1 MAKIYLDHISSTP
14 LLPEVKQAMLPYLTE
29 YFGNPSSLHDWGQA
43 TRDAIDSAREQVAAL
58 IGAQPEEITF
68 TSNGTEANN
77 LAVKGLALAQEA
89 RGKHLLASAVEHVS
103 VLNAARAL
111 KRFGFELELI
121 PVDKYGLVSPA
132 EVQKRLRA
140 DTVLVSVMTA
150 NNEVGTLEPVAE
162 IASLVRERN
171 ILFHTD
177 AVCAAGNIPLN
188 VKEMGID
195 ALSLAGNQFYGPSGV
210 GVLWLRRSLKPMPLL
225 DGGFQENNR
234 RAGSE
239 NVAGIVGIGKAAEF
253 ARLNMSLRI
262 AQLLPLRD
270 KLLRELPRSV
280 SHTFPTGHPEKRLPG
295 HASFVVEFVEGE
307 SMLLWLNSKGVAVST
322 VSSCTS
328 KALRASHVLLA
339 MGLTHTQSQGSLTF
353 SLGVANTTSDVDY
366 VLSMLPGIV
375 DNLREMSP
383 LYSNFVKGVA

>member
-132 EVQKRLRA
+132 EVQKRLRT

-162 IASLVRERN
+162 IASLVRERG

-195 ALSLAGNQFYGPSGV
+195 ALSIAGNQFYGPSGV
-210 GVLWLRRSLKPMPLL
+210 GALWLRRGLKPVPLL

-239 NVAGIVGIGKAAEF
+239 NVAGIIGIGKAAEL
-253 ARLNMSLRI
+253 ARLNMSSRT
-262 AQLLPLRD
+262 AQFLPLRD
-270 KLLRELPRSV
+270 QLLNELPKRV
-280 SHTFPTGHPEKRLPG
+280 SYTFPTGHPGKRLPG
-295 HASFVVEFVEGE
+295 HASFYVEFVEGE

-353 SLGVANTTSDVDY
+353 SLGVANTISDVDY
-366 VLSMLPGIV
+366 VLSTLPGIV

>member
-1 MAKIYLDHISSTP
+1 MAMIYLDHISSTP
-14 LLPEVKQAMLPYLTE
+14 LLPEVKQAMLPYLTD

-43 TRDAIDSAREQVAAL
+43 TRDAIDIAREQVAEL

-132 EVQKRLRA
+132 EVQKRLRT

>member
-1 MAKIYLDHISSTP
+1 MAMIYLDHISSTP
-14 LLPEVKQAMLPYLTE
+14 LLPEVKQAMLPYLTD

-43 TRDAIDSAREQVAAL
+43 TRDAIDIAREQVAEL

-239 NVAGIVGIGKAAEF
+239 NVAGIIGIGKAAEL
-253 ARLNMSLRI
+253 ARLNMSSRT
-262 AQLLPLRD
+262 AQFLPLRD
-270 KLLRELPRSV
+270 QLLNELPKRV
-280 SHTFPTGHPEKRLPG
+280 SYTFPTGHPGKRLPG

-353 SLGVANTTSDVDY
+353 SLGVANTISDVDY
-366 VLSMLPGIV
+366 VLSTLPGIV